1 MVKSTPALTDYF
13 IWEVTNLEWASWK
26 DHSQQAAFKIEL
38 KVQNEYVASR
48 EFGQQSH
55 IQSVNL
61 TTPTT
66 TTEEENSQLQWTV
79 FLFLLVYPLGLWS
92 LALLLQQADVLIITE
107 KVQKKS
113 FLRADK
119 IKKCKVCY
127 VVRRFNSRSQRL

>member
-1 MVKSTPALTDYF
+1 M
-13 IWEVTNLEWASWK
+13 
-26 DHSQQAAFKIEL
+26 
-38 KVQNEYVASR
+38 ASR